1 MHLCPILDPRGQ
13 GKTSLR
19 TWHSSGRT
27 GKMQHVFIKVTVSQK
42 NIVCRPQSQTISG
55 FKKKRKMPTMIL
67 TEAGKNTKNFR
78 YRSYNHIKYIYLLPR
93 HLWEPMKPWHDLG
106 ILQSSHH
113 VLSSTSNSALIRVS
127 TGPWSLGLV
136 TRTIVT
142 SVSHFSIVSC
152 PRL

>member
-1 MHLCPILDPRGQ
+1 MPYFRSKGTRKNFFTNLTLFRPNWKNATCLHQ
-13 GKTSLR
+13 GNSFT
-19 TWHSSGRT
+19 
-27 GKMQHVFIKVTVSQK
+27 K